1 MTSILDSSGNP
12 QGNKPGQPGAPAGGV
27 VKDSDTAGFAEDVI
41 KASNKAPVVVDFWAP
56 WAEPCK
62 QLSPMLEKLVGQAGG
77 LVRLVKINV
86 DENKELAAQL
96 RIQSVPAVYAFANG
110 QPVDGFV
117 GAQPESQLRAFI
129 DRLSGGG
136 RPPMEQALEE
146 AAAALDAG
154 DWKTAGA
161 AYQNILAQDPTLP
174 PALGGAI
181 RCATAAGDLAGARL
195 IVDGLAG
202 ELASAGEVTAAVSA
216 LELAEQSTGG
226 GDRDELMKRLAADGN
241 DHQARFDLAID
252 LYGRRQNEA
261 AVDELLELVARD
273 RQWNDQGARKQ
284 LVKIF
289 DALGPADPLT
299 VSARRR
305 LSTILFS

>member
-1 MTSILDSSGNP
+1 MAIILDSGENP
-12 QGNKPGQPGAPAGGV
+12 QGKDPGQPGGGDAGV

-41 KASNKAPVVVDFWAP
+41 KASAKVPVVVDFWAP

-62 QLSPMLEKLVGQAGG
+62 QMSPMIEKLVRQAGG

-86 DENKELAAQL
+86 DENKELVAQL
-96 RIQSVPAVYAFANG
+96 RVQSVPAVYAFRNG
-110 QPVDGFV
+110 QPVDGFI
-117 GAQPESQLRAFI
+117 GAQKESQLRAFI

-136 RPPMEQALEE
+136 KPPLEKALEE
-146 AAAALDAG
+146 AAAALEAG

-161 AYQNILAQDPTLP
+161 VYQKILVHDPTLP

-181 RCATAAGDLAGARL
+181 RCATAAGDLAAARR
-195 IVDGLAG
+195 IVEGLAD
-202 ELASAGEVTAAVSA
+202 ELAGAGEVRAAVSA
-216 LELAEQSTGG
+216 LELAEQSTDS
-226 GDRDELMKRLAADGN
+226 GDTAGLMERLARDGN
-241 DHQARFDLAID
+241 DHQARFDLAIE
-252 LYGRRQNEA
+252 LYGRRQYEA
-261 AVDELLELVARD
+261 AIEALLELVRRE
-273 RQWNDQGARKQ
+273 RQWNDEAARKQ

-305 LSTILFS
+305 LSSILFT